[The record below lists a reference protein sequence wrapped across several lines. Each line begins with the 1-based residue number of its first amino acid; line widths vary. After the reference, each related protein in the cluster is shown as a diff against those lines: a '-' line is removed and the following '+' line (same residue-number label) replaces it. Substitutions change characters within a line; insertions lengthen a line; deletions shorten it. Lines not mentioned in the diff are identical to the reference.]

1 MVTVLKQSKTLFIKK
16 AAICFAAFFLAFS
29 VVPQVYAADP
39 TPSPSPTASAD
50 ADKEADK
57 EADKD
62 KDTGIGTDKGKEY
75 VQSGIGSI
83 TVTPRID
90 QANKLMSGFQDIL
103 GIAVGLLAYI
113 IVIGLPLFSAL
124 DIAYITIPVLR
135 NFADE
140 AKSQGKS
147 SMVKSDGKGGSK
159 FRWISDEA
167 VYAVKQGA
175 MDEGKSALSIY
186 FGKRVITYI
195 VCAIVLYLLI
205 SGNINVVTNIAV
217 NVVSGIMGVL
227 ENLAA

>member
-1 MVTVLKQSKTLFIKK
+1 MTSALKLSKTQVIKK
-16 AAICFAAFFLAFS
+16 AAICLATFLLAFS
-29 VVPQVYAADP
+29 VVPAVYALDP
-39 TPSPSPTASAD
+39 TPSPSPTTTTTPSPSPTTTT
-50 ADKEADK
+50 E
-57 EADKD
+57 DKD
-62 KDTGIGTDKGKEY
+62 KETDKGKEY

-175 MDEGKSALSIY
+175 MDEGKSALTIY
-186 FGKRVITYI
+186 FGKRAITYV